1 MATQFGTTWWGQAY
15 LGALTQIDWENRL
28 ARGKSYARNE
38 SILEINIHDN
48 IVEALVQGSRPK
60 PYHVQVVHVP
70 LLPAD
75 QKKIT
80 NALVKR
86 PDLIS
91 DILNYR
97 LPEELNEVCRVEKIK
112 IFPESWRDIKLNC
125 NCPDWA
131 VPCKHLAAVIY
142 TLANEI
148 DKDPFLVFKLLKFDL
163 VDALKKK
170 GYAVMATDE
179 EDHIPTPDTMY
190 SYDDLPRGVPAFQQ
204 SVFESIDINS
214 IPYIGV
220 DIPLFLDPKPVF
232 YHDADF
238 RSILEQNYRR
248 IATFVSKD
256 NRDKKELPAKLSLRR
271 LKQIDYLEI
280 VLREDFSLDALWLEG
295 VDEAHTFSM
304 NSSESIIDMI
314 LSISTAEMAQLS
326 EDFRLLYLAC
336 DISRGLMKQGA
347 IIPAI
352 YRLENK
358 SLVIRWEPC
367 MNIQSVSHL
376 VHSFQQILRYD
387 FISIKTAK
395 DELVFLKKDTQ
406 AFTLISLFVS
416 HLVKRALSR
425 IAIPEKDRIHS
436 LFFEGQALQF
446 KKFSEQKTG
455 QSIRQWLDILSYT
468 GHGFRP
474 MIRIDEIKE
483 KNFELDID
491 VENHHRNPPD
501 IVSLAEFMHTEK
513 YQSDR
518 VQMLKVL
525 SLLSD
530 KLPAL
535 KELIKSSGKKRILLS
550 EEAVIDFLENVKGV
564 MQLTQAKILL
574 PKSLQTILKPKTSI
588 QITGGTSSN
597 SSGLLS
603 LNNLLG
609 FQWMI
614 ALGDHLVSVDEFEK
628 MTHTS
633 GRLIRIK
640 DQYVVLDKK
649 EIQSLLLH
657 LSKAKSPKGIDLLRY
672 AITEEFEG
680 SKVTFTGDVKKFI
693 DRIRGQKSVA
703 LPRQLKADLRPYQ
716 KRGYEWLYKNAQL
729 GFGSILADDMGLGK
743 TVQVL
748 TFLQKAKEEGW
759 LKDSSVLII
768 APATLLTNWV
778 RECERFTPQLRPLIY
793 HGAGR
798 SIPDGE
804 YDLLITTYG
813 LARTDQKKL
822 SVKAWAVVVI
832 DEAQYIKNTS
842 ASQTRAVFDIPG
854 QIRIAMSGTPVE
866 NRMMEYYSI
875 SQFANP
881 GYLNTA
887 TAFRQDFANPIER
900 HRDQQ
905 RLDLFKRMTSPFLL
919 RRLKTDKTIIRDLPD
934 KIVLNRYIT
943 LTTEQASLYEACTKE
958 AMQLIEVAENE
969 ITRRGLVLRML
980 LQLKQICNHPR
991 NFLKRGNYLAAR
1003 TGKAEA
1009 LHEVILQVREEGS
1022 KVLIFTQYREMG
1034 DILIEM
1040 LREFGEDGMFLHG
1053 GLTRKER
1060 DEIVRA
1066 FQEDHWPQ
1074 VLVLSIKAA
1083 GTGLNLTAAT
1093 HVIHYDLW
1101 WNPAVEAQATDRAFR
1116 IGQKHNVTV
1125 HRLIT
1130 KNTLEENIDRL
1141 MEQKRDLANLTV
1153 STGEKW
1159 IGDLSDREIEGLV
1172 GLRK

>member
-1 MATQFGTTWWGQAY
+1 MATQFGATWWGQAY

-38 SILEINIHDN
+38 NILDIKIHDN
-48 IVEALVQGSRPK
+48 IVEAQVQGRNPK
-60 PYHVQVVHVP
+60 PYQVQMVHIP
-70 LLPAD
+70 LLPGD
-75 QKKIT
+75 QKKLT
-80 NALVKR
+80 KALAVR

-91 DILNYR
+91 DILNSR
-97 LPEELNEVCRVEKIK
+97 LPEELNEICKAEKIK

-125 NCPDWA
+125 SCPDWA

-163 VDALKKK
+163 VDALKQK
-170 GYAVMATDE
+170 GFTISETDQPGSIPSLHGFFSE
-179 EDHIPTPDTMY
+179 E
-190 SYDDLPRGVPAFQQ
+190 DLPRGIPIFQQ
-204 SVFESIDINS
+204 SIYDSIDLSS
-214 IPYIGV
+214 IPNIGV
-220 DIPLFLDPKPVF
+220 DIPLFLDPRPVF

-238 RSILEQNYRR
+238 RTILEQSYRR
-248 IATFVSKD
+248 LAAYVTK
-256 NRDKKELPAKLSLRR
+256 NERDQKELAAKFSMRR

-280 VLREDFSLDALWLEG
+280 ILDEDFRLNALWFEG
-295 VDEAHTFSM
+295 LDEAHTFSM
-304 NSSESIIDMI
+304 SSLEGIIDMI
-314 LSISTAEMAQLS
+314 LAISTAELSQLA
-326 EDFRLLYLAC
+326 EDFRLVYLAY
-336 DISRGLMKQGA
+336 DIARGLMKQGA
-347 IIPAI
+347 IMPAI
-352 YRLENK
+352 YQLQNESIR
-358 SLVIRWEPC
+358 IRWEPC
-367 MNIQSVSHL
+367 MNIQSVRQIVNDL
-376 VHSFQQILRYD
+376 QQILRYD
-387 FISIKTAK
+387 FISIETSH

-406 AFTLISLFVS
+406 AFTLISLFLG
-416 HLVKRALSR
+416 HLVKMAMSR
-425 IAIPEKDRIHS
+425 IKMPEQDRIHS
-436 LFFEGQALQF
+436 LFFENKTQQF
-446 KKFSEQKTG
+446 KKFSEQKIG

-474 MIRIDEIKE
+474 MIRIDEVNE
-483 KNFELDID
+483 KRFGLNLDL
-491 VENHHRNPPD
+491 ENHHRNPPE
-501 IVSLAEFMHTEK
+501 IISLAAFMEDSR
-513 YQSDR
+513 YQADR
-518 VQMLKVL
+518 LQMLKIL

-535 KELIKSSGKKRILLS
+535 KELIKGAGKDRIILT
-550 EEAVIDFLENVKGV
+550 EEAIIGFLDHIKGV

-574 PKSLQTILKPKTSI
+574 PKSLETILKPKASI
-588 QITGGTSSN
+588 RISTGSSVN
-597 SSGLLS
+597 TSGLLS
-603 LNNLLG
+603 LDNLLR
-609 FQWMI
+609 FEWKI
-614 ALGDHLVSVDEFEK
+614 ALGDHLVSVHEFEK
-628 MTHTS
+628 MMNAS
-633 GRLIRIK
+633 GRLIKVK
-640 DQYVVLDKK
+640 DRYVLLDKK

-657 LSKAKSPKGIDLLRY
+657 LSKAKSPNGLDLLRY

-680 SKVTFTGDVKKFI
+680 NKISLSEDVKKFI
-693 DRIRGQKSVA
+693 HRIRNQKSVA
-703 LPRQLKADLRPYQ
+703 LPKKLNAELRPYQ
-716 KRGYEWLYKNAQL
+716 KRGFEWLYKNAQL

-748 TFLQKAKEEGW
+748 TFLQKSKEEG
-759 LKDSSVLII
+759 LLNDAPVLIV

-778 RECERFTPQLRPLIY
+778 RECERFTPQLRPFVY
-793 HGAGR
+793 HGTGR
-798 SIPDGE
+798 KIPKGKF
-804 YDLLITTYG
+804 DLLITTYG
-813 LARTDQKKL
+813 LARADQKKL
-822 SVKAWAVVVI
+822 AAIPWIIMVI
-832 DEAQYIKNTS
+832 DEAQYIKNTA
-842 ASQTRAVFDIPG
+842 ASQTRAVFDIPAK
-854 QIRIAMSGTPVE
+854 IRIAMSGTPVE
-866 NRMMEYYSI
+866 NRLMEYYSI

-905 RLDLFKRMTSPFLL
+905 RLNLFKRMTSPFLL
-919 RRLKTDKTIIRDLPD
+919 RRLKTDKTIIKDLPD
-934 KIVLNRYIT
+934 KIVINRHIT
-943 LTTEQASLYEACTKE
+943 LTPEQVSLYEACTKE
-958 AMQLIEVAENE
+958 ALQLIESASDQ

-991 NFLKRGNYLAAR
+991 NFLKRGNYQASR

-1009 LHEVILQVREEGS
+1009 LFEIISQVQEEGS

-1040 LREFGEDGMFLHG
+1040 LRECGEDGLFLHG
-1053 GLTRKER
+1053 GLSRKER

-1066 FQEDHWPQ
+1066 FQEDHWPN

-1125 HRLIT
+1125 HRIIT

-1141 MEQKRDLANLTV
+1141 MDQKRDLANLTV